1 MCSGGGVRSPRP
13 VQFTSHPKLR
23 PGSSGPGAAKTSGRP
38 TTKST
43 PKIDIGLSDP
53 SEGLIP
59 ARRAPS
65 SYPLGKAP
73 GVLSQEPGVITAGQ
87 ESLTG
92 ESQVSLRDF
101 QSQCHEPQL
110 YLGSFRFC
118 GISFSSTAKIHSSTQ
133 AQLVIAC
140 HSATCCLTFN
150 SAWKGQASRL

>member
-1 MCSGGGVRSPRP
+1 MCTGGGVRSPRP

-38 TTKST
+38 TTKAT
-43 PKIDIGLSDP
+43 PEMDMGLSDP

-73 GVLSQEPGVITAGQ
+73 GALEPGVTTAGQ

-92 ESQVSLRDF
+92 ESQVSVCLCDF
-101 QSQCHEPQL
+101 QPQCNE
-110 YLGSFRFC
+110 
-118 GISFSSTAKIHSSTQ
+118 T
-133 AQLVIAC
+133 
-140 HSATCCLTFN
+140 
-150 SAWKGQASRL
+150 